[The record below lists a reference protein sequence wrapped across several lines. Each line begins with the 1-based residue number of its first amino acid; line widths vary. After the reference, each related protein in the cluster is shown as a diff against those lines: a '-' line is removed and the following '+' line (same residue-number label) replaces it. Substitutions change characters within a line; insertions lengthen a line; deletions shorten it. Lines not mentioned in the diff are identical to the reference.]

1 MNRSMKAALLAFA
14 LGGSTLAL
22 AQQPAVGQ
30 QGAVGAAAVRTRQ
43 GAPTIPL
50 DQHQSPIIAVLYGPQ
65 QADTQIT
72 ALLTYPEQP
81 QQDKEILFTR
91 DSASKRIIAHE
102 GEQPG
107 HARRLVFVA
116 RRGQEDAQIEP
127 IAQADGVMVYGVRR
141 AEPKV
146 AQQPAAP
153 AAPAAQAAPAA
164 PVDPAQTA
172 QLAAAKQKEADAE
185 AKRKAAEPKPDKYEA
200 IITVYMTTGR

>member
-1 MNRSMKAALLAFA
+1 MMNRFTTAAFLAFA
-14 LGGSTLAL
+14 LSGGTVSIAQ
-22 AQQPAVGQ
+22 QQPAQGQ

-43 GAPTIPL
+43 GAPTIPI
-50 DQHQSPIIAVLYGPQ
+50 DQHQSPVIAVLYGPQ

-72 ALLTYPEQP
+72 AFLTYADQP
-81 QQDKEILFTR
+81 QQDKEIVFSRESANTR
-91 DSASKRIIAHE
+91 IVAHE

-107 HARRLVFVA
+107 QPRRLVFTA
-116 RRGQEDAQIEP
+116 RRGQEDALIEP
-127 IAQADGVMVYGVRR
+127 LVQADGVMIYGVRR

-153 AAPAAQAAPAA
+153 APAAPA
-164 PVDPAQTA
+164 DPAQAA

-200 IITVYMTTGR
+200 IITVYLTTGR